1 MQLWAAHS
9 ARLRFFVRD
18 NCSMNVYLKTINGD
32 TFAVGMT
39 DPDAIA
45 AAEAQGIRVCPPGL
59 LVDGGLGED
68 TIIDQLKAYLAGL
81 SVHPVEHQR
90 MIFAGKRLEDGRTL
104 QYYNIKEGSTIHVV
118 LRGPSKPIDT
128 RAAAIAGGALD
139 SDQAPIPSLLDVSS
153 DSRLH
158 SACHAALIWTALAP
172 PGEGEATCLHATP
185 PGPVFLL
192 PVLTPEASAAII
204 THATPGLVELR
215 GHATAAQLGLSTF
228 TTAIMQRVLAPAVHK
243 LYPGVRID
251 IDSSHAFL
259 LYHSATDPDRD
270 GAAVWTYLSENGEP
284 TSAHVDDSRITVN
297 FTLGGDFAGSNL
309 SFYCGGS
316 DLYNGARAKIV
327 GLLDAA
333 KHLNGRKATLVYFN
347 ATRERWRVKIDGE
360 SECMMLP
367 ENLVL
372 STDDGEQEGEDR
384 LVVPQRAGL
393 AVVHPGDLKH
403 EVEPITAGERFNLVF
418 WLKERPAKER
428 LSLARGPRLR

>member
-1 MQLWAAHS
+1 
-9 ARLRFFVRD
+9 
-18 NCSMNVYLKTINGD
+18 MNVYLKTITAD

-68 TIIDQLKAYLAGL
+68 TMIDQLKVYFAGF
-81 SVHPVEHQR
+81 SAHPVERQR
-90 MIFAGKRLEDGRTL
+90 MIFAGKRLEDGRTFRD
-104 QYYNIKEGSTIHVV
+104 YNIKEGSTIHIV
-118 LRGPSKPIDT
+118 LHDLLRSPINNECGAAKP
-128 RAAAIAGGALD
+128 
-139 SDQAPIPSLLDVSS
+139 DQAPIPSLLDASS

-158 SACHAALIWTALAP
+158 AACHAALIWTAFAP
-172 PGEGEATCLHATP
+172 PGEGEATCLLHATP

-243 LYPGVRID
+243 LFPGVPSIQLPYSID
-251 IDSSHAFL
+251 VDSSHAFL

-270 GAAVWTYLSENGEP
+270 GAAVWTYLSENSEP

-327 GLLDAA
+327 GLLHAA
-333 KHLNGRKATLVYFN
+333 KHLNGRKATLVHFN

-418 WLKERPAKER
+418 WLKERPASR
-428 LSLARGPRLR
+428 

>member
-18 NCSMNVYLKTINGD
+18 NCSMNVYLKTITAD

-68 TIIDQLKAYLAGL
+68 TTIDQLKAYFAGI
-81 SVHPVEHQR
+81 SVHPVEDQR

-118 LRGPSKPIDT
+118 LRGPSIDT

-158 SACHAALIWTALAP
+158 RACHAALIWTALAP

-284 TSAHVDDSRITVN
+284 TSTHVDDSRITVN

-309 SFYCGGS
+309 SF
-316 DLYNGARAKIV
+316 
-327 GLLDAA
+327 
-333 KHLNGRKATLVYFN
+333 
-347 ATRERWRVKIDGE
+347 
-360 SECMMLP
+360 P

-418 WLKERPAKER
+418 WLKERPASR
-428 LSLARGPRLR
+428 

>member
-1 MQLWAAHS
+1 
-9 ARLRFFVRD
+9 
-18 NCSMNVYLKTINGD
+18 
-32 TFAVGMT
+32 
-39 DPDAIA
+39 
-45 AAEAQGIRVCPPGL
+45 
-59 LVDGGLGED
+59 
-68 TIIDQLKAYLAGL
+68 
-81 SVHPVEHQR
+81 
-90 MIFAGKRLEDGRTL
+90 MIH
-104 QYYNIKEGSTIHVV
+104 IV
-118 LRGPSKPIDT
+118 LRGPRADTRAAT

-243 LYPGVRID
+243 LYPGVSID
-251 IDSSHAFL
+251 IDSSHTFL

-327 GLLDAA
+327 GLLHTA
-333 KHLNGRKATLVYFN
+333 KHLNGRKATLVHLN
-347 ATRERWRVKIDGE
+347 ATRGRWRVKIDGE

-418 WLKERPAKER
+418 WLKERPASR
-428 LSLARGPRLR
+428 